1 MGRMI
6 FLYLLAVNI
15 ITFIVF
21 GIDKQRAK
29 NQEWRISEATLI
41 GLAVIGGSVGALL
54 GMRFFRHKTK
64 HKKFTVGIPVIL
76 MIQAVVPVIFMVALR
91 KGLMLNR

>member
-1 MGRMI
+1 MSRML
-6 FLYLLAVNI
+6 FDYPTAVNI

-29 NQEWRISEATLI
+29 NHEWRISEATLI

-91 KGLMLNR
+91 RGLMLN

>member
-1 MGRMI
+1 MSRMI
-6 FLYLLAVNI
+6 FLYLMAVNI

-29 NQEWRISEATLI
+29 NHEWRISEATLI

-64 HKKFTVGIPVIL
+64 HKKF
-76 MIQAVVPVIFMVALR
+76 MIGLPLEIALHAA
-91 KGLMLNR
+91 LVCMLIWALV

>member
-91 KGLMLNR
+91 KGLMLN

>member
-6 FLYLLAVNI
+6 FLYLMAVNI

-29 NQEWRISEATLI
+29 NHEWRISEATLI

-64 HKKFTVGIPVIL
+64 HKKFTVGIPAIL
-76 MIQAVVPVIFMVALR
+76 MLQTVVPVLFMVALR
-91 KGLMLNR
+91 MDLMLN